1 MNRLTAALKHLFRGR
16 REDRDTAAE
25 LEAFLAHEADE
36 QERRGL
42 SRPEAERAAR
52 IALGGVAQVSE
63 DVRHARAGH
72 VIEGIVRDVVYGA
85 RVLRRSLGFTAAVV
99 AVLALGIGAATAIFS
114 IVSGV
119 LLRPIPLPDGDRLIR
134 VFHRPPA
141 ASFPGVTR
149 FSVSPANF
157 LDWQARSHSFD
168 AMAIY
173 GYGGA
178 TLTGGPRAEAV
189 TIALVSPNLFA
200 MLQARPAMG
209 RLLVASDDRP
219 GSHVAVVSQ
228 SFWQSHFGGVP
239 LDGQSLSLN
248 GDRYPIVGVMPAS
261 FEWQAWSVTG
271 IPIWTPL
278 AWTDEERA
286 VRGNHNYNVLGR
298 LRAGVTLTEAS
309 AELDAI
315 SADLAREHPV
325 ENTGWGATLVPL
337 QNLIVDPVRPSLM
350 ILLGA
355 VGFLL
360 LIASANASNLI
371 LNRSLARRKEIAI
384 RAALGA
390 SRARIVRQVIVETML
405 LSGLAAAVGVALAK
419 GALSSFATVLSDQLP
434 RAAEVTLDGRVV
446 AATVAMAVIAG
457 LMASLGPAIQT
468 SRSRV
473 QDALKLGLGR
483 TDAASAGRQ
492 GRRVLVGVEVALSLV
507 LLAGAGLLG
516 RSVWSLL
523 HVDPGFDAANVL
535 TFSVAVPE
543 GRYPTPAARSV
554 FFDTALSRLRAL
566 PGVTNAAFIDS
577 LPLTGGSVQPFT
589 IVGRPAPAAADAL
602 EIAVRQM
609 SPDYFRAMRI
619 PIVRGRDVAPDEPFS
634 VEVSESAARTFWPG
648 ADPIGQR
655 MQFKFTPDAT
665 FDVVGVVADVRLVDL
680 DRDAATPTVYQWAR
694 ERPWRSLTF
703 VVRTAAAPDSTTSA
717 AVGAIAA
724 LDRDQAVRDVQTM
737 ASRVAAVTAPQ
748 RFEMDLLMTFAG
760 LALVLAGI
768 GLFSVLAHAVRG
780 RAREI
785 AVRSALGAS
794 AAQVTGMVVAEG
806 LAPTL
811 TGLAAGL
818 VAALLLGPLL
828 KSLTFGIQ
836 TFDPATYAAGTAVL
850 LVVSCLAA
858 VVPAWRAAHLDPLKV
873 LREE

>member
-1 MNRLTAALKHLFRGR
+1 MNRLTAALRRLVHGR
-16 REDRDTAAE
+16 REDRDTEAE
-25 LEAFLAHEADE
+25 LESFLAHEADE
-36 QERRGL
+36 QARRGL
-42 SRPEAERAAR
+42 SRAEAERAAR
-52 IALGGVAQVSE
+52 LALGGVAQVSE
-63 DVRHARAGH
+63 DVREARSGHALAGLA
-72 VIEGIVRDVVYGA
+72 RDARYGA
-85 RVLRRSLGFTAAVV
+85 RMLRRSPGFTAAVV
-99 AVLALGIGAATAIFS
+99 TVLALGIGAATAIVS

-119 LLRPIPLPDGDRLIR
+119 LLRPLPLPDGDRLIR
-134 VFHRPPA
+134 VFHTPPP
-141 ASFPGVTR
+141 ASFPGITR

-157 LDWQARSHSFD
+157 LDWQARSRAFD
-168 AMAIY
+168 GLAIY
-173 GYGGA
+173 GFGA
-178 TLTGGPRAEAV
+178 RTITGGPRAEPV
-189 TIALVSPNLFA
+189 TIVHVSPNLFSLLHA
-200 MLQARPAMG
+200 TPAMG
-209 RLLVASDDRP
+209 RLLTAADDQP
-219 GSHVAVVSQ
+219 GSHVVVVSQ
-228 SFWQSHFGGVP
+228 SFWQSHFGGGA
-239 LDGQSLSLN
+239 LNGQSLSLD
-248 GDRYPIVGVMPAS
+248 GQPYAIVGVMPAS
-261 FEWQAWSVTG
+261 FEWPAWSVTAM
-271 IPIWTPL
+271 PIWTPL
-278 AWTDEERA
+278 AWTDADKA
-286 VRGNHNYNVLGR
+286 VRGNHNYSVLGR
-298 LRAGVTLTEAS
+298 LRAGVTIGQAS
-309 AELDAI
+309 AEMDAI

-337 QNLIVDPVRPSLM
+337 QNLIVDPVRPSLI

-360 LIASANASNLI
+360 LIAAANASNLM
-371 LNRSLARRKEIAI
+371 LNRALARRKEIAI

-390 SRARIVRQVIVETML
+390 SRARLVRQIVVETL
-405 LSGLAAAVGVALAK
+405 LVSALAAAVGVALAK
-419 GALSSFATVLSDQLP
+419 AALSSFATVLSDQLP
-434 RAAEVTLDGRVV
+434 RAAEVALDGRVV
-446 AATVAMAVIAG
+446 AATVVMAVAAG
-457 LMASLGPAIQT
+457 LVASLGPAIQA

-492 GRRVLVGVEVALSLV
+492 GRRILVGVEVALSLV
-507 LLAGAGLLG
+507 LLAGAGLLA

-535 TFSVAVPE
+535 TFSVAVPQE
-543 GRYPTPAARSV
+543 RYPTPAAQSV
-554 FFDTALSRLRAL
+554 FFDTALSHVRAL

-589 IVGRPAPAAADAL
+589 IVGRPAPAAADAM

-609 SPDYFRAMRI
+609 SPGYFRAMRI
-619 PIVRGRDVAPDEPFS
+619 PVVRGRDVDPDDPFS
-634 VEVSESAARTFWPG
+634 VVVSESAARTFWPG

-665 FDVVGVVADVRLVDL
+665 FDVVGVVADVRLADL

-694 ERPWRSLTF
+694 VRPWRSLTF
-703 VVRTAAAPDSTTSA
+703 VVRTSGSPDATTSA

-724 LDRDQAVRDVQTM
+724 IDRDQAVRDVQTM

-748 RFEMDLLMTFAG
+748 RFEMDLLAAFAM
-760 LALVLAGI
+760 LALTLAGI

-806 LAPTL
+806 LTPTL
-811 TGLAAGL
+811 GGLAVGL

-836 TFDPATYAAGTAVL
+836 TFDPATYAMGTAVL
-850 LVVSCLAA
+850 LAVSCLAA